1 MQSYQTLP
9 ADLPVP
15 EDDGACQHLTG
26 MHLPDVALSS
36 TQDSLTRL
44 NQTSQSITNLSQTQG
59 WVVVYCYP
67 MTGTPGVA
75 LPDGWDSIPGAR
87 GCTPQSCAFRDHYHE
102 MQALGAQVY
111 GLSTQTADEQAE
123 AATRL
128 HLPFALLSDA
138 QLAFANALNLPT
150 FEVDGKRLIKRLT
163 LITLDGKI
171 QHCFYPVFPP
181 DQNAA
186 QVSDWLSH
194 HV

>member
-15 EDDGACQHLTG
+15 EDDGACQHLAG
-26 MHLPDVALSS
+26 MHLSDIPLAS
-36 TQDSLTRL
+36 TQGSL
-44 NQTSQSITNLSQTQG
+44 INLSHTKG

-67 MTGTPGVA
+67 MTGTPGAA

-163 LITLDGKI
+163 LIALDGKI
-171 QHCFYPVFPP
+171 KHCFYPVFPP

>member
-1 MQSYQTLP
+1 MQSYQSLP

-36 TQDSLTRL
+36 THRGLTRL
-44 NQTSQSITNLSQTQG
+44 NHTQG

-67 MTGTPGVA
+67 MTGTPGIP

-163 LITLDGKI
+163 LIALDGKI

-181 DQNAA
+181 DQNAT

>member
-15 EDDGACQHLTG
+15 EDDGACQHLIG

-36 TQDSLTRL
+36 TQDSLT
-44 NQTSQSITNLSQTQG
+44 SQSLTNLSQTQG

-67 MTGTPGVA
+67 MTGTPGIP
-75 LPDGWDSIPGAR
+75 LPDGWDRIPGAR
-87 GCTPQSCAFRDHYHE
+87 GCTPQSCAFRDHYAE

-128 HLPFALLSDA
+128 RLPFALLSDA

-150 FEVDGKRLIKRLT
+150 FEVNGKRLIKRLT
-163 LITLDGKI
+163 LIALDGKI

-186 QVSDWLSH
+186 QVSDWLAQ

>member
-1 MQSYQTLP
+1 MQSYQALP
-9 ADLPVP
+9 ADLTVP
-15 EDDGACQHLTG
+15 EDDGACLHLTG
-26 MHLPDVALSS
+26 IHLPDVALSS
-36 TQDSLTRL
+36 THDSLT
-44 NQTSQSITNLSQTQG
+44 SQSLTNLNQTQG

-87 GCTPQSCAFRDHYHE
+87 GCTPQSCAFRDHYRE

-123 AATRL
+123 AAKRL
-128 HLPFALLSDA
+128 HLPFALLSDT
-138 QLAFANALNLPT
+138 QLTFANALKLPT

-163 LITLDGKI
+163 LIALDGKI
-171 QHCFYPVFPP
+171 SHFMYPIFPP
-181 DQNAA
+181 DQNAT
-186 QVSDWLSH
+186 QVINWLKT

>member
-36 TQDSLTRL
+36 TQDSLT
-44 NQTSQSITNLSQTQG
+44 SQSLTNLSQTQG

-67 MTGTPGVA
+67 MTGTPGIA
-75 LPDGWDSIPGAR
+75 LPDGWDNIPGAR
-87 GCTPQSCAFRDHYHE
+87 GCTPQSCAFRDHYAE

-128 HLPFALLSDA
+128 RLPFALLSDA
-138 QLAFANALNLPT
+138 QLAFANALNLPM
-150 FEVDGKRLIKRLT
+150 FKVDGKRLIKRLT
-163 LITLDGKI
+163 LIALDGKI

-186 QVSDWLSH
+186 QVSDWLAQ

>member
-15 EDDGACQHLTG
+15 EDDGACQHLAG
-26 MHLPDVALSS
+26 MHLPDVELRS
-36 TQDSLTRL
+36 THGALTRL
-44 NQTSQSITNLSQTQG
+44 NHTQG

-67 MTGTPGVA
+67 MTGTPGIP

-102 MQALGAQVY
+102 MQALGAHVY

-123 AATRL
+123 AAKRL

-163 LITLDGKI
+163 LIALNGKI
-171 QHCFYPVFPP
+171 KHCFYPVFPP